1 MGTSLINGLA
11 RARRKFQEYLPT
23 PDEIARTCAEIRAG
37 WTPEER
43 ADRWQGPKRVR
54 WEFPQVA
61 LRDMFGDRMD
71 DGEEH

>member
-1 MGTSLINGLA
+1 MGTSLVNGLA

-23 PDEIARTCAEIRAG
+23 PDEIARICAEIRAT

-43 ADRWQGPKRVR
+43 ADRWQGPKRIH

-61 LRDMFGDRMD
+61 LRDVFGDRID
-71 DGEEH
+71 DADEP